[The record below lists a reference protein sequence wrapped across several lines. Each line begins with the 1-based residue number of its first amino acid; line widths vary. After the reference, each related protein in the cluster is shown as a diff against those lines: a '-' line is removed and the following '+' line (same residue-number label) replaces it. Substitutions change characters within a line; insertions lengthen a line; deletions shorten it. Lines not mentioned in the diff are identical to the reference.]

1 MLCTTMLSGRNTKR
15 LLRSVIV
22 IYFIIWFFLTV
33 SKNDSDTAVFVAD
46 KAFTVG
52 PEFQDE
58 RSVIHHQPK
67 HDGKMDYIANRD
79 RLSFVTSNNISNFS
93 RANSTLRKDRP
104 LYSDNIINPHPFHF
118 TLFNHNACTNAMHEW
133 ALPLQL
139 LILVKSRPEDIY
151 DRQQIRETWGG
162 AQNIS
167 NQLTLTM
174 FLLGQTP
181 NATVIDEVS
190 RESLRFEDIIQE
202 NFIDAYT
209 NLTYKTM
216 MGLRWG
222 ATFCPFASFVASV
235 DSDIILNLHNLL
247 QRLADKPR
255 HGFAEGSLKTNW
267 TPYRDAKGQHK
278 KWYTPVELYPEPTY
292 PPFFPGGCYVMSADV
307 AATIY
312 RESVHV
318 RFLPWDDVFVGLVM
332 QRAGITPRDGKGYQ
346 VYIPLSR
353 YRTLMI
359 RLALQKGI
367 AVITKHNSKAV
378 DQQLILMYQKAMQKY
393 KDERDAFNIP
403 DVRHLFGRIGLYNP
417 QGLKPRKYGEMI
429 LRYQLQLG
437 QGQLGDL
444 QLGRLWQQPQAHVQH
459 VHVQPTLRGAVPD
472 GRARKGG
479 QPPYRDVSAKVH
491 RNNSHLGFRVVEGI
505 ARKVYN

>member
-1 MLCTTMLSGRNTKR
+1 MLNRRNTKR

-33 SKNDSDTAVFVAD
+33 GKNDRDTAV
-46 KAFTVG
+46 FTVG

-79 RLSFVTSNNISNFS
+79 ILSLVNTSNNSSNFS
-93 RANSTLRKDRP
+93 QANSTLSKDRP

-118 TLFNHNACTNAMHEW
+118 TLINHNACMDAMYKW
-133 ALPLQL
+133 AMPLQL

-181 NATVIDEVS
+181 DATATDEVL

-209 NLTYKTM
+209 NLTYKTT
-216 MGLRWG
+216 MGMRWV

-255 HGFAEGSLKTNW
+255 HRFAEGSLKTNW
-267 TPYRDAKGQHK
+267 TPYRDAEGQHK

-332 QRAGITPRDGKGYQ
+332 QRAGITPRDGDGYQ
-346 VYIPLSR
+346 VYVPLSR
-353 YRTLMI
+353 QTLI
-359 RLALQKGI
+359 RQALQKGI
-367 AVITKHNSKAV
+367 AVIAKHNSKAV
-378 DQQLILMYQKAMQKY
+378 DKRLILIYQKAVQKY
-393 KDERDAFNIP
+393 VSR
-403 DVRHLFGRIGLYNP
+403 
-417 QGLKPRKYGEMI
+417 RK
-429 LRYQLQLG
+429 
-437 QGQLGDL
+437 
-444 QLGRLWQQPQAHVQH
+444 A
-459 VHVQPTLRGAVPD
+459 
-472 GRARKGG
+472 
-479 QPPYRDVSAKVH
+479 
-491 RNNSHLGFRVVEGI
+491 SHHNLSE
-505 ARKVYN
+505 YP

>member
-1 MLCTTMLSGRNTKR
+1 MLSRRKTKL
-15 LLRSVIV
+15 LLRSAIV
-22 IYFIIWFFLTV
+22 IYFITWLLLSV
-33 SKNDSDTAVFVAD
+33 WRNDNDTAVYVVD

-58 RSVIHHQPK
+58 RSVIHHRPR
-67 HDGKMDYIANRD
+67 HGGKVDYLANRD
-79 RLSFVTSNNISNFS
+79 RLSLEIDIHNNSKSNISQ
-93 RANSTLRKDRP
+93 ANSTLSKDRP
-104 LYSDNIINPHPFHF
+104 LYSDSIINPHPFHF
-118 TLFNHNACTNAMHEW
+118 TLFNYEACTNAKHKW
-133 ALPLQL
+133 AMPLHL

-167 NQLTLTM
+167 NKLTLTM

-181 NATVIDEVS
+181 NATVIEEVS
-190 RESLRFEDIIQE
+190 RESLRFKDIIQE

-216 MGLRWG
+216 MGLRWV

-247 QRLADKPR
+247 QRIADKPR
-255 HGFAEGSLKTNW
+255 HRFAEGSLKTNW
-267 TPYRDAKGQHK
+267 TPYRDAEGQYK

-353 YRTLMI
+353 RTLI

-367 AVITKHNSKAV
+367 AVIAKHNSKAV
-378 DQQLILMYQKAMQKY
+378 DKRMILIYQKAMQQY
-393 KDERDAFNIP
+393 VPRRRAS
-403 DVRHLFGRIGLYNP
+403 RH
-417 QGLKPRKYGEMI
+417 PRKAM
-429 LRYQLQLG
+429 
-437 QGQLGDL
+437 
-444 QLGRLWQQPQAHVQH
+444 
-459 VHVQPTLRGAVPD
+459 TLSAVNLVALVCLVVCVMAYLAVYFIFWIASDEEICPD
-472 GRARKGG
+472 
-479 QPPYRDVSAKVH
+479 P
-491 RNNSHLGFRVVEGI
+491 VEI
-505 ARKVYN
+505 TAVL